1 MELLWC
7 QFFIDAY
14 NKGIYEFSKDFLMPG
29 TVLFLTVYFSIYLSK
44 EEFRRQAEKEK
55 IKDDEEKESI
65 LKILEMTNP
74 KLIENI
80 EEQLDN
86 LNESKSDFSIDSF
99 NNITFFKA
107 NTLIFESISSFGYHK
122 LYTIISEKCVTNDES
137 FYKYWSVISNTP
149 RHQKHIEEYFTYIN
163 ETYNRINKDLNALNH
178 RIAIS
183 CSEIVHS
190 VFEPYETYEV
200 KKSDFET
207 NPSVKL
213 AIQVKEVLDAFKIS
227 GASRLRKIHS
237 FLNSLDQL
245 KNDPVSSKVLTAP
258 FAQHVSDALGI
269 VSGIE
274 QLFNVANSSI
284 DNYIDV
290 FTKSKKNLEEMT
302 FTTKAK

>member
-1 MELLWC
+1 MKLLWC
-7 QFFIDAY
+7 QFFIDSY
-14 NKGIYEFSKDFLMPG
+14 NKGVYEFSKDFLMPG
-29 TVLFLTVYFSIYLSK
+29 TVLFLTVYFSIHLSK

-55 IKDDEEKESI
+55 IKDNEEKESI

-74 KLIENI
+74 KLLENI

-122 LYTIISEKCVTNDES
+122 LYTIISEKCNTDDES

-149 RHQKHIEEYFTYIN
+149 RHQKHIEEYFTYVN

-178 RIAIS
+178 KIAIS
-183 CSEIVHS
+183 CSEIIHS
-190 VFEPYETYEV
+190 VFEPHKTYEV
-200 KKSDFET
+200 EQAVVET
-207 NPSVKL
+207 NPSIKL
-213 AIQVKEVLDAFKIS
+213 AIQVKQILDTFKLS
-227 GASRLRKIHS
+227 EASRLRKIHG

-245 KNDPVSSKVLTAP
+245 KKDPVSGKVLTAY
-258 FAQHVSDALGI
+258 FAQYVSDALGI
-269 VSGIE
+269 VTGIE

-302 FTTKAK
+302 FTTEAK